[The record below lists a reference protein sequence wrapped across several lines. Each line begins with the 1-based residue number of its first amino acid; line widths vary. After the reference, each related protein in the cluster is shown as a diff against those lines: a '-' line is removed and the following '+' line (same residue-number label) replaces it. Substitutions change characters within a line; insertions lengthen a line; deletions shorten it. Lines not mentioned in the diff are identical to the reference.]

1 MTYYVTHHAAERAR
15 LRFGIES
22 ERVGEWF
29 NEMMS
34 KAKYVSSQ
42 GGGRLLYEADGVQF
56 IVGDK
61 TRTVITVHPNTR
73 LDFLRPALEREI
85 RKIKRET
92 TRNIRAAERRL
103 AKEYKEL
110 GERLIN
116 YANAKKPNTRDIVAE
131 RVSEKESIIKDLKLS
146 IERMEDDLTAKVKA
160 IEVITE

>member
-15 LRFGIES
+15 LRFGIEGHS
-22 ERVGEWF
+22 VVEWI
-29 NEMMS
+29 NDVMK

-42 GGGRLLYEADGVQF
+42 GNDRLLYEHKDMQI
-56 IVGDK
+56 IVGGNSRK
-61 TRTVITVHPNTR
+61 IITIHPNTR

-116 YANAKKPNTRDIVAE
+116 YANAKNPNTRDIVAE